1 MFDRLIE
8 LIGKNNLEKITNKRV
23 AIVGLGGVGG
33 FVLEALVR
41 SGVKN
46 ITICDGDVVDITNLN
61 RQIIATTKNIGE
73 KKVDVATKRCL
84 EINPEVNIISIDK
97 YIDKNN
103 IHLLSN
109 IDYIIDACD
118 DLAAKIAL
126 IKLALD
132 NDIKIICALGTGKR
146 INPEGITLTR
156 LDKTCNDALAR
167 SLRHRLRKEN
177 LSLKIPVVYHAGL
190 PLNNEK
196 TVSSCI
202 FPPAVAGLYLAYFVI
217 NDILEKNS

>member
-1 MFDRLIE
+1 M
-8 LIGKNNLEKITNKRV
+8 
-23 AIVGLGGVGG
+23 
-33 FVLEALVR
+33 
-41 SGVKN
+41 
-46 ITICDGDVVDITNLN
+46 
-61 RQIIATTKNIGE
+61 
-73 KKVDVATKRCL
+73 
-84 EINPEVNIISIDK
+84 EIDPEVNIISIDK

-109 IDYIIDACD
+109 VDYIIDACD
-118 DLAAKIAL
+118 DLSAKITL